1 VANSKPRI
9 LNNSRDMV
17 WSLIPLV
24 IACLLIAGIA
34 SQCSL
39 SPGGPKQGPI
49 PNFDIDTALQYDA
62 SEIGFPVRNPAVPED
77 WTPNSGSRPTIAGD
91 NGGPVSTVG
100 YITGS
105 GAYLQLTQ
113 TSAVEEVLVPFVAG
127 EETVYASGTQNV
139 SGRDWV
145 VYGEEG
151 SRKYW
156 VSDFGDVRILLGGTA
171 GTEDFTTLAE
181 SLEVTEPLTP

>member
-1 VANSKPRI
+1 MANSKPRI
-9 LNNSRDMV
+9 LNNNRDMV

-24 IACLLIAGIA
+24 IACLLIAGVA

-49 PNFDIDTALQYDA
+49 PNFDVNSALQYDA
-62 SEIGFPVRNPAVPED
+62 AAIGFPVRNPVVPEE
-77 WTPNSGSRPTIAGD
+77 WTPNSGSRATISGD
-91 NGGPVSTVG
+91 SGGAASTVG

-113 TSAVEEVLVPFVAG
+113 TAASEELVVPFVAG
-127 EETVYASGTQNV
+127 ETVYASGAQNV

-151 SRKYW
+151 SRTYW

-171 GTEDFTTLAE
+171 NTEEFTTLAAAVE
-181 SLEVTEPLTP
+181 ATEPLAP

>member
-1 VANSKPRI
+1 MANSKPRI
-9 LNNSRDMV
+9 LNNNRDMV

-24 IACLLIAGIA
+24 IACLLIAGVA

-49 PNFDIDTALQYDA
+49 PNFDVNTALQYDA
-62 SEIGFPVRNPAVPED
+62 SEIGFPVRNPSVPEG
-77 WTPNSGSRPTIAGD
+77 WTPNSGSRATISGD
-91 NGGPVSTVG
+91 NGGAVSTVG
-100 YITGS
+100 YITGT

-113 TSAVEEVLVPFVAG
+113 SSATEEQLVPFVAG
-127 EETVYASGTQNV
+127 SETAYASGAQNV

-151 SRKYW
+151 SRNYW

-171 GTEDFTTLAE
+171 TTEDFTTLAAT
-181 SLEVTEPLTP
+181 LEATEPLVP

>member
-1 VANSKPRI
+1 MANSKPRI
-9 LNNSRDMV
+9 LNNNRDMV

-24 IACLLIAGIA
+24 IACLLIAGVA

-49 PNFDIDTALQYDA
+49 PNFDVNTALQYDA
-62 SEIGFPVRNPAVPED
+62 SEIGFPVRNPSVPEG
-77 WTPNSGSRPTIAGD
+77 WTPNSGSRATISGD
-91 NGGPVSTVG
+91 NGGAVSTVG
-100 YITGS
+100 YITGT

-113 TSAVEEVLVPFVAG
+113 SSASEEQLVPFVAG
-127 EETVYASGTQNV
+127 SETAYASGAQNV

-151 SRKYW
+151 SRNYW

-171 GTEDFTTLAE
+171 TTEDFTTLAAI
-181 SLEVTEPLTP
+181 LEATEPLVP

>member
-1 VANSKPRI
+1 MANSKPRI
-9 LNNSRDMV
+9 LNNNRDMV

-24 IACLLIAGIA
+24 IAALLIAGIA

-49 PNFDIDTALQYDA
+49 PNFDVNAALQYDA
-62 SEIGFPVRNPAVPED
+62 SEIGFPVRNPPVPEN
-77 WTPNSGSRPTIAGD
+77 WTPNSGSRATISGEQ
-91 NGGPVSTVG
+91 GGPATTVG
-100 YITGS
+100 YITGT

-113 TSAVEEVLVPFVAG
+113 STASEEQLVPFVAG
-127 EETVYASGTQNV
+127 EPVYASGTQNV

-151 SRKYW
+151 SRTYW
-156 VSDFGDVRILLGGTA
+156 ISDFGDTRILLGGSA
-171 GTEDFTTLAE
+171 DTEDITTLAAA
-181 SLEVTEPLTP
+181 LEDTAPLIP

>member
-1 VANSKPRI
+1 MANSKPRI
-9 LNNSRDMV
+9 LNNNRDMV

-24 IACLLIAGIA
+24 IACLLIAGVA

-49 PNFDIDTALQYDA
+49 PNFDVNTALQYDA
-62 SEIGFPVRNPAVPED
+62 PEIGFPVRNPSVPEG
-77 WTPNSGSRPTIAGD
+77 WTPNSGSRATISGD
-91 NGGPVSTVG
+91 NGGAVSTVG
-100 YITGS
+100 YITGT

-113 TSAVEEVLVPFVAG
+113 SSATEEQLVPFVAG
-127 EETVYASGTQNV
+127 SETAYASGAQNV

-151 SRKYW
+151 SRNYW

-171 GTEDFTTLAE
+171 STEDFTTLA
-181 SLEVTEPLTP
+181 SILEVTEPLAP

>member
-9 LNNSRDMV
+9 LNNNRDMV

-24 IACLLIAGIA
+24 IACLLIAGVA

-49 PNFDIDTALQYDA
+49 PNFDVNTALQYDA
-62 SEIGFPVRNPAVPED
+62 SEIGFPVRNPSVPEG
-77 WTPNSGSRPTIAGD
+77 WTPNSGSRATISGD
-91 NGGPVSTVG
+91 NGGAVSTVG
-100 YITGS
+100 YITGT

-113 TSAVEEVLVPFVAG
+113 SSASEEQLVPFVAG
-127 EETVYASGTQNV
+127 SETAYASGAQNV

-151 SRKYW
+151 SRNYW

-171 GTEDFTTLAE
+171 TTEDFTTLA
-181 SLEVTEPLTP
+181 SILEATEPLVP

>member
-1 VANSKPRI
+1 MANSKPRI
-9 LNNSRDMV
+9 LNNNRDMV

-24 IACLLIAGIA
+24 IACLLIAGVA

-49 PNFDIDTALQYDA
+49 PNFDVNTALQYDA
-62 SEIGFPVRNPAVPED
+62 SEIGFPVRNPSVPEG
-77 WTPNSGSRPTIAGD
+77 WTPNSGSRATIAGD
-91 NGGPVSTVG
+91 NGGAVSTVG
-100 YITGS
+100 YITGT

-113 TSAVEEVLVPFVAG
+113 SSASEEQLVPFVAG
-127 EETVYASGTQNV
+127 SETAYASGAQNV

-151 SRKYW
+151 SRNYW

-171 GTEDFTTLAE
+171 TTEDFTTLA
-181 SLEVTEPLTP
+181 SILEATEPLVP